1 MSMLNWLF
9 FLVLIV
15 WILDSED
22 DRGADKRR
30 LRLIKPS

>member
-1 MSMLNWLF
+1 MFNWILF
-9 FLVLIV
+9 IVLVV

-22 DRGADKRR
+22 DKATPRRR

>member
-1 MSMLNWLF
+1 MLNWLF

-22 DRGADKRR
+22 DRGTRRSR

>member
-1 MSMLNWLF
+1 MWNWILF
-9 FLVLIV
+9 IVLVV

-22 DRGADKRR
+22 DLAAQRRRR